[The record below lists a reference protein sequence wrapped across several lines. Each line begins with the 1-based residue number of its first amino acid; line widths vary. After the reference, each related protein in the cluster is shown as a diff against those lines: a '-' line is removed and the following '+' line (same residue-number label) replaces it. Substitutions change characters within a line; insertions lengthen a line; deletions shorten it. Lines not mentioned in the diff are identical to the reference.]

1 MRNQINIYKNRYKID
16 SNFSVFSHV
25 SVQKTWIDSSFHP
38 GVSCVYVLYGML
50 SVVSGFSAHLSRT
63 SKFLCSF
70 FTKASPNGRMVWNS
84 VPIKRPGK
92 VWLYKGP
99 STNALLL
106 ELMLDVQVLQLVPV
120 GWPDRSRHTRRI
132 GSQTCPSIRPAAGVK
147 YEKDPPMDQA

>member
-1 MRNQINIYKNRYKID
+1 MRNQITDYIKPIQTLV
-16 SNFSVFSHV
+16 FFSHV

-84 VPIKRPGK
+84 VPIKRPAK
-92 VWLYKGP
+92 VWFYKGP
-99 STNALLL
+99 STTNALLL

-132 GSQTCPSIRPAAGVK
+132 GSQTCPSIHPAAGVK